1 MVCGEA
7 SHDDEKARL
16 IPAFCLQKHIRIS
29 LYDFM
34 ILTPDQTVE
43 ALRAAGEPTR
53 LRVLS
58 LLAGD
63 ELSVMELSRI
73 LDQSQPRVSRH
84 LKLMTEAGL
93 IERFPDGA
101 RVFYR
106 LTSDAPARRLID
118 TILDVLDVSAGEA
131 DDRRLEEVRR
141 ERESAAEA
149 YFERVAPQWDRIR
162 SLYVSETA
170 VEAAIQKAAGD
181 GPFDRIV
188 DLGTGSG
195 RMLTLLGKKAKMS
208 VGLDLSHN
216 MLNIARANVARAGL
230 DKVELRHGDIFATR
244 LSPESADLV
253 LVHQVLHYLA
263 DPATAVAEAAR
274 LVSPGGRLLIV
285 DFAPH
290 QLEHLREEHQHR
302 RLGFSDAEMCGWL
315 DEAGLVPSAP
325 IALPPDTDGLTVVIW
340 TARRPTEARANAA

>member
-1 MVCGEA
+1 M
-7 SHDDEKARL
+7 
-16 IPAFCLQKHIRIS
+16 S
-29 LYDFM
+29 LTADH
-34 ILTPDQTVE
+34 TVE

-58 LLAGD
+58 LLAGE

-84 LKLMTEAGL
+84 LKLMTDAGL

-118 TILDVLDVSAGEA
+118 TVLDVLDTTAGEA

-141 ERESAAEA
+141 DREVAADA
-149 YFERVAPQWDRIR
+149 YFERIAPQWDRIR
-162 SLYVSETA
+162 SLYVCETA
-170 VEAAIQKAAGD
+170 VEAAILQAAGE
-181 GPFDRIV
+181 GPFDRVV

-195 RMLTLLGKKAKMS
+195 RMLTLLGKRAKMS
-208 VGLDLSHN
+208 LGIDLSQN
-216 MLNIARANVARAGL
+216 MLNIARANVSKAGL

-244 LSPESADLV
+244 LPERSADLV

-263 DPATAVAEAAR
+263 DPAAAVAEAAR
-274 LVSPGGRLLIV
+274 LVMPGGRLLIV

-290 QLEHLREEHQHR
+290 RLEHLREEHQHR
-302 RLGFSDAEMCGWL
+302 RLGFSDGEMRRWL
-315 DEAGLVPSAP
+315 GGAGLTASAP

-340 TARRPTEARANAA
+340 TAERVAEAGARVA

>member
-1 MVCGEA
+1 M
-7 SHDDEKARL
+7 
-16 IPAFCLQKHIRIS
+16 S
-29 LYDFM
+29 LSAE
-34 ILTPDQTVE
+34 QTVE

-58 LLAGD
+58 LLSGD

-84 LKLMTEAGL
+84 LKLMTDAGL

-106 LTSDAPARRLID
+106 LSSDAPARRLID
-118 TILDVLDVSAGEA
+118 TVLDLLDASAGEA

-141 ERESAAEA
+141 ERETAAEA

-162 SLYVSETA
+162 SLYVCESA
-170 VEAAIQKAAGD
+170 VEAAILRAAGE
-181 GPFDRIV
+181 GPFDRVV

-216 MLNIARANVARAGL
+216 MLNIARANVAKAGL

-244 LSPESADLV
+244 LSSASADLV

-263 DPATAVAEAAR
+263 DPAAAVAEAAR

-290 QLEHLREEHQHR
+290 QLEQMRDEHQHR
-302 RLGFSDAEMCGWL
+302 RLGFSDAEMRGWL
-315 DEAGLVPSAP
+315 DEAGLEPTAP

-340 TARRPTEARANAA
+340 TARRPSEAKANAA

>member
-1 MVCGEA
+1 MT
-7 SHDDEKARL
+7 
-16 IPAFCLQKHIRIS
+16 
-29 LYDFM
+29 
-34 ILTPDQTVE
+34 LTADQTIE

-58 LLAGD
+58 LLAAE
-63 ELSVMELSRI
+63 ELSVMELSGV

-84 LKLMTEAGL
+84 LKLMTDAGL

-106 LTSDAPARRLID
+106 LSSDPLSRRLID
-118 TILDVLDVSAGEA
+118 TVLDLLDETAGAE
-131 DDRRLEEVRR
+131 DDHRLEGVRR
-141 ERESAAEA
+141 DREIAANA

-162 SLYVSETA
+162 SLYVCETA
-170 VEAAIQKAAGD
+170 VEAAVLKAAGD

-195 RMLTLLGKKAKMS
+195 RMLTLLGQKAS
-208 VGLDLSHN
+208 VSIGLDLSHN
-216 MLNIARANVARAGL
+216 MLNIARANVTRAGL

-244 LSPESADLV
+244 LPSESADRV
-253 LVHQVLHYLA
+253 VVHQVLHYLA
-263 DPATAVAEAAR
+263 DPAAAVAEAAR
-274 LVSPGGRLLIV
+274 LVAPGGRLLIV

-302 RLGFSDAEMCGWL
+302 RLGFDDAEMRRWL
-315 DEAGLVPSAP
+315 SEAGLTPAAP
-325 IALPPDTDGLTVVIW
+325 IILPPDTDGLTVSIW
-340 TARRPTEARANAA
+340 TAERAPAAQTRAA

>member
-1 MVCGEA
+1 M
-7 SHDDEKARL
+7 
-16 IPAFCLQKHIRIS
+16 S
-29 LYDFM
+29 LSAE
-34 ILTPDQTVE
+34 QTVE

-84 LKLMTEAGL
+84 LKLMTDAGL

-106 LTSDAPARRLID
+106 LSSDVPARRLID
-118 TILDVLDVSAGEA
+118 TVLDLLEVSAGEA

-141 ERESAAEA
+141 ERETAAEA

-162 SLYVSETA
+162 SLYVCESA
-170 VEAAIQKAAGD
+170 VEAAILKAAGD
-181 GPFDRIV
+181 GPFDRVV

-216 MLNIARANVARAGL
+216 MLNIARANVAKAGL

-244 LSPESADLV
+244 LSPASADLV

-263 DPATAVAEAAR
+263 DPAAAVAEAAR

-290 QLEHLREEHQHR
+290 QLEQMRDEHQHR
-302 RLGFSDAEMCGWL
+302 RLGFSDAEMRGWL
-315 DEAGLVPSAP
+315 DEAGLESTAP

-340 TARRPTEARANAA
+340 TARRPGVAKANAA

>member
-1 MVCGEA
+1 M
-7 SHDDEKARL
+7 
-16 IPAFCLQKHIRIS
+16 S
-29 LYDFM
+29 L
-34 ILTPDQTVE
+34 TSDQTID

-58 LLAGD
+58 LLAGE
-63 ELSVMELSRI
+63 ELSVMELSGI

-84 LKLMTEAGL
+84 LKLMTDAGL

-106 LTSDAPARRLID
+106 LSSDPLARRLID
-118 TILDVLDVSAGEA
+118 TVLDLLDTAANGD

-141 ERESAAEA
+141 TREVAAGA

-162 SLYVSETA
+162 SLYVCETA
-170 VEAAIQKAAGD
+170 VEAAILRAAGD
-181 GPFDRIV
+181 GPFERVV

-195 RMLTLLGKKAKMS
+195 RMLTLLGKKARMS
-208 VGLDLSHN
+208 VGLDLSQN
-216 MLNIARANVARAGL
+216 MLNIARANVTRAGL

-244 LSPESADLV
+244 LPERSADLV

-263 DPATAVAEAAR
+263 DPAAAVAEAAR
-274 LVSPGGRLLIV
+274 LVMPGGRLLIV

-302 RLGFSDAEMCGWL
+302 RLGFSDEEMRRWL
-315 DEAGLVPSAP
+315 TGAGLEPSAP
-325 IALPPDTDGLTVVIW
+325 IALPPDTDGLTVSIW
-340 TARRPTEARANAA
+340 TAGRPAVARAKVA

>member
-1 MVCGEA
+1 M
-7 SHDDEKARL
+7 
-16 IPAFCLQKHIRIS
+16 S
-29 LYDFM
+29 LS
-34 ILTPDQTVE
+34 TDQTIE

-63 ELSVMELSRI
+63 ELSVMELSHI

-84 LKLMTEAGL
+84 LKLMTDAGL

-106 LTSDAPARRLID
+106 LSSDAPARRLID
-118 TILDVLDVSAGEA
+118 TVLDLLDESAGAA
-131 DDRRLEEVRR
+131 DDARLESVRR
-141 ERESAAEA
+141 ERETAAEA

-162 SLYVSETA
+162 SLYVCETA
-170 VEAAIQKAAGD
+170 VEAAILRAAGD
-181 GPFDRIV
+181 GPFDRVV

-195 RMLTLLGKKAKMS
+195 RMLTLLGKKSKMS

-216 MLNIARANVARAGL
+216 MLNIARANVTKAGL
-230 DKVELRHGDIFATR
+230 EKVELRHGDIFATR
-244 LSPESADLV
+244 LPPESADLV

-263 DPATAVAEAAR
+263 DPAAAVAEAAR

-290 QLEHLREEHQHR
+290 QLERLREEHQHR
-302 RLGFSDAEMCGWL
+302 RLGFADSEMRGWL
-315 DEAGLVPSAP
+315 KRAGLKSTAP

-340 TARRPTEARANAA
+340 TAERPAQAKANAA